1 MRKIK
6 EKRSYTTHSSFD
18 RIRRI
23 LLRSVLFTVGAV
35 AVVSAYKYYDVGS
48 NENISLQCPVSSITA
63 ADLSAAR
70 AGNLSPTPS
79 ADNADE
85 TDESQTAV
93 PTVTPV
99 SVRRVSYFELKPRV
113 KSDSGALSRN
123 TYNVTASENDLGIPD
138 ELVDVSTFTYD
149 GHPYW
154 TNVTLANVRS
164 GPGID
169 NDIVCSLPAD
179 SRVVRISYG
188 SEWSYI
194 RMEDHSTGYILT
206 SLLTDIEPEEEPEA
220 TPTPT
225 VTPKPAEPT
234 VPAETP
240 TPVPTNTPAPTA
252 TPMPSYT
259 ESEHVATVY
268 ASCELNVRTGPGT
281 DCSLVTVLSPRQS
294 FDAVALTS
302 NGWYR
307 SSDGLYVKAELT
319 WDVLPE
325 PTAAPAPVETPE
337 DTNGEGETN
346 TDGTVSESETDTESE
361 EPNNEGGEET
371 SVSYSDFASYCLQF
385 VGTPY
390 EYGRASPSAFDCSG
404 FVSYTYANYYGI
416 SLPHN
421 AAEIAE
427 MGTAVDSGSVEC
439 GDVLCH
445 DYNSDGYIDHVSL
458 YIGNGTCIHASN
470 SRQGVI
476 TSAYPMGSV
485 VTIRRFL

>member
-6 EKRSYTTHSSFD
+6 EKRSYTTHSAFD

-79 ADNADE
+79 ADNTDE

-154 TNVTLANVRS
+154 INVTLANVRS

-194 RMEDHSTGYILT
+194 RMEDRTTGYILT
-206 SLLTDIEPEEEPEA
+206 SLLTDVEPEEE
-220 TPTPT
+220 
-225 VTPKPAEPT
+225 
-234 VPAETP
+234 
-240 TPVPTNTPAPTA
+240 
-252 TPMPSYT
+252 
-259 ESEHVATVY
+259 
-268 ASCELNVRTGPGT
+268 
-281 DCSLVTVLSPRQS
+281 
-294 FDAVALTS
+294 
-302 NGWYR
+302 
-307 SSDGLYVKAELT
+307 
-319 WDVLPE
+319 
-325 PTAAPAPVETPE
+325 
-337 DTNGEGETN
+337 
-346 TDGTVSESETDTESE
+346 
-361 EPNNEGGEET
+361 
-371 SVSYSDFASYCLQF
+371 
-385 VGTPY
+385 
-390 EYGRASPSAFDCSG
+390 
-404 FVSYTYANYYGI
+404 
-416 SLPHN
+416 
-421 AAEIAE
+421 
-427 MGTAVDSGSVEC
+427 
-439 GDVLCH
+439 
-445 DYNSDGYIDHVSL
+445 
-458 YIGNGTCIHASN
+458 
-470 SRQGVI
+470 
-476 TSAYPMGSV
+476 
-485 VTIRRFL
+485 